1 MVKNTKTTT
10 SIKRKKKL
18 QGEVISMK
26 ATDTIIVRVE
36 RKFAHSLYKKIITK
50 HKKYLVHYKGKDI
63 KVGDKVAIEEGKPMS
78 KRKNFYF
85 VEKLS

>member
-1 MVKNTKTTT
+1 MANNTKETT

-26 ATDTIIVRVE
+26 AADTLTVRVE

-50 HKKYLVHYKGKDI
+50 HKKYLVHYTGKDI
-63 KVGDKVAIEEGKPMS
+63 KIGDKISIEEGKPMS